1 MVLLHAG
8 LSAQNGNEAVGNDSI
23 NRKKLKGVIVASS
36 ATGGGSLVG
45 LYSLWYS
52 GYPQT
57 GFHFINDNNEWRGID
72 KIGHGMTSFYLG
84 KVGYES
90 LRWCGVGE
98 KKAVWYGG
106 CWGLAYLGAV
116 EVFDGFSAGWGASPG
131 DLAANTLGTALFV
144 GQQLAWHEQRVLL
157 KFSFHL
163 TDFAQYNPDLLGKN
177 LPQRMLKD
185 YNGQSYWLS
194 ANLWS
199 LAGKPEKLPKWL
211 NLAFGYG
218 AEGMT
223 GAVRNPVEI
232 DGQILPQYKRYSQF
246 FISPDIDLTR
256 IPTKSRNLRLIFQ
269 AIGFIK
275 IPMPALEFSREGTK
289 FHFLYF

>member
-1 MVLLHAG
+1 
-8 LSAQNGNEAVGNDSI
+8 
-23 NRKKLKGVIVASS
+23 VI
-36 ATGGGSLVG
+36 VG

-57 GFHFINDNNEWRGID
+57 GFHLINDNNEWRGID